1 MAATVYRGILTQQGK
16 EAFVLGSHGETF
28 FKNDHIWS
36 GYLAHWLNQKV
47 CGRYLPQKE
56 YTTGK
61 PIVLLWPDTPATP
74 TPYMEL
80 YYNER
85 LVKYWASS
93 FGHNAI
99 NVAGRIYNFSHLLNE
114 NEVMTPEEYFYR
126 PALGE
131 FAPSPNNGRFEI
143 LANGQAYYDKFGRN
157 FMRSIHVLRVEGID
171 VQRLATIF
179 QDELD
184 QIHSTPVDPR
194 KPEKYREFNFFNRS
208 CTTIIRD
215 GLIRYGFSG
224 IKGVLP
230 RDFFVNAAARLLAL
244 QRKQSLSVQLFIRP
258 QLKVPEAPYSRVTP
272 LFNPYNRF
280 KFRRLPKMA

>member
-1 MAATVYRGILTQQGK
+1 VAAIVYRGVLTQEGK
-16 EAFVLGSHGETF
+16 DTFLLGAHGETY
-28 FKNDHIWS
+28 FKDDHIWS
-36 GYLAHWLNQKV
+36 GYLFHWRNQRV

-61 PIVLLWPDTPATP
+61 PIVLLWPDVPAASA
-74 TPYMEL
+74 PYMEL

-99 NVAGRIYNFSHLLNE
+99 NVAGRIFNFSHLLNE

-143 LANGQAYYDKFGRN
+143 LPNGQAYYDKFGRS

-171 VQRLATIF
+171 VQRLANIF
-179 QDELD
+179 QNELER
-184 QIHSTPVDPR
+184 IFAAPVNPN
-194 KPEKYREFNFFNRS
+194 KPEKYSEFNFFNRS

-215 GLIRYGFSG
+215 GLIKYGFTG

-230 RDFFVNAAARLLAL
+230 RDFFVNAASRLLVL
-244 QRKQSLSVQLFIRP
+244 EREQPIKVRLFIMP
-258 QLKVPEAPYSRVTP
+258 QLKVPEAPYSQVTP
-272 LFNPYNRF
+272 LFNPINRF
-280 KFRRLPKMA
+280 KFRQLPKIA

>member
-1 MAATVYRGILTQQGK
+1 
-16 EAFVLGSHGETF
+16 
-28 FKNDHIWS
+28 
-36 GYLAHWLNQKV
+36 
-47 CGRYLPQKE
+47 
-56 YTTGK
+56 
-61 PIVLLWPDTPATP
+61 
-74 TPYMEL
+74 MEL

-143 LANGQAYYDKFGRN
+143 LPNGQVYYDKFGRS

-171 VQRLATIF
+171 VQKLSNIF
-179 QDELD
+179 QNELD
-184 QIHSTPVDPR
+184 RIHSAPVNPR
-194 KPEKYREFNFFNRS
+194 KPEKYSEFNFFNRS

-215 GLIRYGFSG
+215 GLIKYGFSG

-230 RDFFVNAAARLLAL
+230 RDFFVSAAARLLSL
-244 QRKQSLSVQLFIRP
+244 RWDQSLEVRLFIIP
-258 QLKVPEAPYSRVTP
+258 QLKVPEAPYSQVTP
-272 LFNPYNRF
+272 LFNPLNRF
-280 KFRRLPKMA
+280 KFRQLPKMT

>member
-1 MAATVYRGILTQQGK
+1 MATIYRGVLTQEGK
-16 EAFVLGSHGETF
+16 AAFVLGSHGETF

-36 GYLAHWLNQKV
+36 GYLKHWLNQKV

-56 YTTGK
+56 YATGK
-61 PIVLLWPDTPATP
+61 PIVLLWPDVPASTV
-74 TPYMEL
+74 PYMEL

-114 NEVMTPEEYFYR
+114 NEVLTPEEYFYR

-131 FAPSPNNGRFEI
+131 FAPSPENGRFEI

-171 VQRLATIF
+171 VQRLGNIF
-179 QDELD
+179 QYELD
-184 QIHSTPVDPR
+184 RICAAPVKPH
-194 KPEKYREFNFFNRS
+194 KPEKYSEFNFFNRN

-215 GLIRYGFSG
+215 GLVRYGFLG

-230 RDFFVNAAARLLAL
+230 RDFFVSASLILFAL
-244 QRKQSLSVQLFIRP
+244 QQEQPIKVRLFIRP

-272 LFNPYNRF
+272 LFNPLNCF
-280 KFRRLPKMA
+280 KFRQLPKMA